1 MKMELP
7 ISSAE
12 PKRFTEHGGFL
23 DFDRLNSAREQS
35 PLKAKRNRLFTFT
48 LLAFG
53 SDLLSWGVW
62 FAAFYLLMK
71 PFLSEGG
78 FVLYTLASLGF
89 SILPILIS
97 GGYAKSTELHSARFL
112 SEHVIAS
119 GIATIMLVA
128 SLSLVYLLDS
138 GARHGPLYSHTALV
152 GVSVLLSSILSKRAW
167 ERKRSEEDSQR
178 YIFVIGSGDNAKEL
192 YRLHSAKRDKRQ
204 MRVFDFN
211 LGRYGQKLIP
221 SDPSSPT
228 IEHVQAGQS
237 PAIGEDVDTVVIS
250 DSIESLPVDFANHL
264 MAVNLVD
271 YRVETARK
279 FISAEYKKISLDGLN
294 SAWFFEGGFRL
305 LENTAYYRSKCV
317 IDFVV
322 SAVAVVLLSPL
333 LLAVG
338 LAVKLTSKGPVFFTQ
353 QRVGVGGRPFK
364 LFKFRTMKVGSEK
377 GHLYTLENDPRIT
390 SIGNFLRRTRLDE
403 LPQLFNVL
411 RGEMTL
417 VGPRAE
423 WTRCVEGYEQSI
435 PFYHYRH
442 LVKPGITGWAQVNYP
457 YGENERDTIEKLK
470 FDLYYVRHF
479 SLILDF
485 SIFVKTIYVMVG
497 KHGSR

>member
-1 MKMELP
+1 MKMEMPL
-7 ISSAE
+7 SSAE
-12 PKRFTEHGGFL
+12 PKRFAEFGGLL

-35 PLKAKRNRLFTFT
+35 PQKAKRNRLFAFR
-48 LLAFG
+48 LLAI
-53 SDLLSWGVW
+53 SCDVASWAICYSLLYW
-62 FAAFYLLMK
+62 LLK
-71 PFLSEGG
+71 PALSETGA
-78 FVLYTLASLGF
+78 VLYAAASF
-89 SILPILIS
+89 SLSLVPILIS
-97 GGYAKSTELHSARFL
+97 GGYSKATELHSARFL

-119 GIATIMLVA
+119 GIATLMLLA
-128 SLSLVYLLDS
+128 GLSLMFVLDS
-138 GARHGPLYSHTALV
+138 EASHGSLYGHVLV
-152 GVSVLLSSILSKRAW
+152 VGLAVLLSSVLSKRVL
-167 ERKRSEEDSQR
+167 ESKRAEGDSQR
-178 YIFVIGSGDNAKEL
+178 FIYVIGSGENAKEL
-192 YRLHSAKRDKRQ
+192 YLLHAAKGDKRR

-221 SDPSSPT
+221 GNPNSPT
-228 IEHVQAGQS
+228 IEHLQAGQS
-237 PAIGEDVDTVVIS
+237 PSIGGEVDTVVIS
-250 DSIESLPVDFANHL
+250 DSVDGLPVDFANHL

-279 FISAEYKKISLDGLN
+279 FISSEHKKISLEGL
-294 SAWFFEGGFRL
+294 SSSWFFEGGFRL
-305 LENTAYYRSKCV
+305 LENTVYYRAKCV
-317 IDFVV
+317 VDFGI
-322 SAVAVVLLSPL
+322 SAVAVVLLAPL

-338 LAVKLTSKGPVFFTQ
+338 IAVKLTSKGPVFFTQ
-353 QRVGVGGRPFK
+353 QRIGAGGVPFK
-364 LFKFRTMKVGSEK
+364 LYKFRTMKVGSEK

-390 SIGNFLRRTRLDE
+390 KIGNFLRRTRLDE

-411 RGEMTL
+411 RGEMAV

-479 SLILDF
+479 SFTLDF

-497 KHGSR
+497 KQGSR